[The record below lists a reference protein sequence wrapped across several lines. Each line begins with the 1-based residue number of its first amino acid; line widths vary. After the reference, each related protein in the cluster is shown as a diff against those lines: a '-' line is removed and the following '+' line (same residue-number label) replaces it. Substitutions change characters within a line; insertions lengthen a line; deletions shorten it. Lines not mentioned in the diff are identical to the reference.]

1 MPFLPSRRTLLA
13 VLALTAL
20 APLAACSASHEDEP
34 SDITTN
40 QSGTLDVYEFQTLV
54 DSPGTVVIDVRTPQ
68 EYAEGHLANAIN
80 IDVSSDTFAQ
90 RIDEL
95 DRDVTYAI
103 YCRSGNRSQ
112 DAVDRMKSAGF
123 GSLAHL
129 EGGIEAWAD
138 AGLPV
143 VR

>member
-1 MPFLPSRRTLLA
+1 MPFLPRRRTLLA
-13 VLALTAL
+13 VFALAVF
-20 APLAACSASHEDEP
+20 APLAACGASREDEP
-34 SDITTN
+34 SDITTS
-40 QSGTLDVYEFQTLV
+40 QSSTLGVYEFQTLA

-80 IDVSSDTFAQ
+80 IDVSSDAFDQ

-112 DAVDRMKSAGF
+112 DAMTRMKSAGF